1 MRIRKKSNLTQQ
13 ILELYSKKLTNKE
26 IADILQVSTKKVNSD
41 LNRNNLLSNKY
52 SQIEETNELKQ
63 FILGSILGD
72 GYLVKID
79 NIYKE
84 SRISFGHGLKQKDY
98 CKYKHSLLDKYNLAG
113 KFRYYSNYDYR
124 FKNNLNE
131 NYTFKSLTNPLF
143 TKYRN
148 LFYNKEGKKYIN
160 REVIKDL
167 NEFGLAI
174 WFMDDGS
181 KSLSGYNIYTCSF
194 SIKDVLFLKQFIEE
208 KFGLYCTYC
217 KSTNSIYI
225 KKKSVEK
232 FTNLIKP
239 YTITSM
245 LYKLHKG
252 PV

>member
-1 MRIRKKSNLTQQ
+1 M
-13 ILELYSKKLTNKE
+13 
-26 IADILQVSTKKVNSD
+26 
-41 LNRNNLLSNKY
+41 
-52 SQIEETNELKQ
+52 
-63 FILGSILGD
+63 
-72 GYLVKID
+72 
-79 NIYKE
+79 
-84 SRISFGHGLKQKDY
+84 
-98 CKYKHSLLDKYNLAG
+98 
-113 KFRYYSNYDYR
+113 
-124 FKNNLNE
+124 
-131 NYTFKSLTNPLF
+131 
-143 TKYRN
+143 
-148 LFYNKEGKKYIN
+148 
-160 REVIKDL
+160 IKDL